1 MLLDLSSDQT
11 FIDCDQRKEV
21 LWELLAST
29 EEPVQ
34 TVMLWGPT
42 GKRKKKTGRE
52 SVVEM
57 RVQKGFFNE
66 NGSV

>member
-1 MLLDLSSDQT
+1 MS
-11 FIDCDQRKEV
+11 
-21 LWELLAST
+21 WELLAST

-34 TVMLWGPT
+34 TAMPWGPA

-57 RVQKGFFNE
+57 RVQKRFLMKMGVYNFH
-66 NGSV
+66 